1 MLLNKKSEDTVV
13 IGKRYAVRNV
23 IRSDEY
29 GEVCKA
35 YDTVMLRTVRMTRLI
50 AEDAPQEVGRAYELY
65 RRREQFLQAY
75 RTLSSLRSSSLPLI
89 YTIQQEGM
97 GAFAVY
103 ENVCAPSLGEMLR
116 TEKRVS
122 FETAKER
129 LLPVTAALKLM
140 HDKGVFHGNVSKDS
154 IVMTN
159 TTAVLSDAVGIDADA
174 AQYIRAL
181 LSLMFRMMTG
191 KHLQT
196 AQTQETAVQ
205 KSSEHDA

>member
-97 GAFAVY
+97 GAFVAD
-103 ENVCAPSLGEMLR
+103 
-116 TEKRVS
+116 VS
-122 FETAKER
+122 DDDGKTSANGSN
-129 LLPVTAALKLM
+129 A
-140 HDKGVFHGNVSKDS
+140 GNGGSE
-154 IVMTN
+154 
-159 TTAVLSDAVGIDADA
+159 VL
-174 AQYIRAL
+174 
-181 LSLMFRMMTG
+181 
-191 KHLQT
+191 
-196 AQTQETAVQ
+196 
-205 KSSEHDA
+205 